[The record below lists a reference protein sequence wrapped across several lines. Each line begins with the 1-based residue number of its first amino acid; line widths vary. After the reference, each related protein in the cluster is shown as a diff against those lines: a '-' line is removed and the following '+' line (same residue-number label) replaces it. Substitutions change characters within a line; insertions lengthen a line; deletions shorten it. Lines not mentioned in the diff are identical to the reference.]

1 MYDIKNMNIWKAEEH
16 KPELSS
22 EFHKVEITELNLS
35 VRSYNCL
42 KRAGCNTIGD
52 ILALMDEEGQGLRR
66 IRNLGSRSEQE
77 IIERVGQLRDEYK
90 NHPSA
95 SPEGPGRKV
104 IRPAKKIWDRRIDE
118 FCLSNYALT
127 KLNSCGIYKVEDLY
141 ATNPKNE
148 PGWYA
153 VRELFDKIGRTV

>member
-66 IRNLGSRSEQE
+66 IRNLGSR
-77 IIERVGQLRDEYK
+77 RGAGQTVSRSRNLCDI
-90 NHPSA
+90 A
-95 SPEGPGRKV
+95 SRSL
-104 IRPAKKIWDRRIDE
+104 
-118 FCLSNYALT
+118 CLH
-127 KLNSCGIYKVEDLY
+127 
-141 ATNPKNE
+141 
-148 PGWYA
+148 
-153 VRELFDKIGRTV
+153 